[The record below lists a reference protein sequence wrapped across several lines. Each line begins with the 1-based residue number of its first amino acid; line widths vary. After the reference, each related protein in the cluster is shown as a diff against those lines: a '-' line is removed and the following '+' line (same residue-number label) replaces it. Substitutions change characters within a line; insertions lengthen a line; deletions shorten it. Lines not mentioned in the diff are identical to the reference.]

1 MSVLW
6 QVQLFQV
13 TWGDPDM
20 GGDSSHVQDQLA
32 EAASSRIGVL
42 FVLAFDGLKLHDNDP
57 R

>member
-1 MSVLW
+1 
-6 QVQLFQV
+6 
-13 TWGDPDM
+13 M